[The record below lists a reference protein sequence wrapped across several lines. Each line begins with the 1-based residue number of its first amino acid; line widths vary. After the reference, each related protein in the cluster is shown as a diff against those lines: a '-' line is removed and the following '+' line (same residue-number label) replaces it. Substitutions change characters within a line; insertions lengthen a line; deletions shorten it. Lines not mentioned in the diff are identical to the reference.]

1 LCGGSSGAAAW
12 AAMTVARELSPGQR
26 VVVILPDSIRNYLS
40 KFVSDNWMRQ
50 NGFMQSDW
58 ELGTMGDLMRS
69 IGHRKLI
76 TLPLDAPV
84 SRATELFKQ
93 HGISQIPIVDAGRL
107 AGILTELDVMQQ
119 LVSAR
124 AKPDT
129 TVAESMVRRVSTVE
143 INAPAGELLSIFER
157 GEVALVIDG
166 DRRLLGLVTK
176 MDLIDIVAGRK
187 SGSPRSRRPQGGD

>member
-1 LCGGSSGAAAW
+1 
-12 AAMTVARELSPGQR
+12 
-26 VVVILPDSIRNYLS
+26 
-40 KFVSDNWMRQ
+40 
-50 NGFMQSDW
+50 
-58 ELGTMGDLMRS
+58 
-69 IGHRKLI
+69 
-76 TLPLDAPV
+76 V